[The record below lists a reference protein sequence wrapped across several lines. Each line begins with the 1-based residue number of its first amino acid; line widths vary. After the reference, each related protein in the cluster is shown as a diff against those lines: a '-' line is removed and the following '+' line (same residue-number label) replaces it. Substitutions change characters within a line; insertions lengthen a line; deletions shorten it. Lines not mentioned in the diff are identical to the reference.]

1 MPVFDLED
9 NLSPASTSVLIADI
23 LRCLQLAQ
31 EGLKHLKKNSQIKIN
46 FHLLRLKQILL
57 HLFRRKKA
65 VLKSGKKKKNSQK
78 PQHPPQPKTTVS

>member
-31 EGLKHLKKNSQIKIN
+31 EGLRHLKKNSQIKIN

-65 VLKSGKKKKNSQK
+65 VIKSGKKKNSQK